1 MSSDL
6 RRKTSGRKPEHSNHS
21 HGSYVS
27 VEDNL
32 GKLGFLAEPKKKS
45 SKSDR
50 NKARGSSDPS
60 ESNSKIHRQCFERHG
75 CFLKHCFPH
84 RMQDIL
90 TFLNQAIDQVRA
102 ILIDQVAALLLQDRL
117 RINLPKAWHQFWI

>member
-6 RRKTSGRKPEHSNHS
+6 RRKTSGRKPELKNQFHT
-21 HGSYVS
+21 GSYVS

-50 NKARGSSDPS
+50 SKARGSSDPS
-60 ESNSKIHRQCFERHG
+60 DTNSKTHLHYF
-75 CFLKHCFPH
+75 
-84 RMQDIL
+84 
-90 TFLNQAIDQVRA
+90 
-102 ILIDQVAALLLQDRL
+102 
-117 RINLPKAWHQFWI
+117 